1 MGTLAGKAAIVT
13 GAGSGI
19 GRAIA
24 LALAREGARIC
35 VADIDERS
43 GQDTAGEIARAA
55 GSAEFIR
62 TDVSRPEDA
71 RAMVDRAAATFGRL
85 DILVN
90 NAGLQYVAPI
100 VEYPEDKWNLLIG
113 VLLTGTFLCTKYA
126 LPHMVKQRW
135 GRVVNV
141 ASAHGLVASPF
152 KSAYVSAKHGVVG
165 FTKTAAWEV
174 AGSGVTV
181 NAVCP
186 GYVRTPLVEKQ
197 IADQA
202 RVHGIPESEVV
213 TRIMLEPH
221 AIKRMIEPDEVAA
234 MVVYLCSDA
243 AAMVTGVALTIDGG
257 WTAH

>member
-71 RAMVDRAAATFGRL
+71 RAMVDRTAATFGRL